1 MKRIF
6 TNNIYTNPRG
16 WAEKAIG
23 SSLRYRLMQA
33 VSLTMAAC
41 LGYILFLLWREARL
55 PIVVYFAVLA
65 FVLIGVVQLPFC
77 YLRALRSF
85 VVEAELTRSL
95 HSTPR

>member
-1 MKRIF
+1 MNGIF
-6 TNNIYTNPRG
+6 TNNIYTNARG

-23 SSLRYRLMQA
+23 SSLRYRLMQG

-55 PIVVYFAVLA
+55 PIVVYFAILV

-77 YLRALRSF
+77 YLRALRSY
-85 VVEAELTRSL
+85 VLESQLPKPL